1 MCATHVAIAVEQ
13 SPNRSRTSNRV
24 HHWEVQQELGFQE
37 MLAAARAGNREA
49 IGGAYEHLQ
58 PELLRYLR
66 AVAGSEAED
75 IAAQSWLD
83 VVGAVTRFEGDEAA
97 FRRWVFTIARRR
109 VADSQRRWWRRPRSV
124 QFDGFD
130 EVPDAGDVAADA
142 VDRQRAFEHLRRLP
156 PELTEIVFL
165 RVVAGFSAEEVG
177 EITGRPAA
185 TVRVLQHRAL
195 HRLAR
200 ELNRSAE
207 TP

>member
-1 MCATHVAIAVEQ
+1 MP
-13 SPNRSRTSNRV
+13 PNRSDTSSRV
-24 HHWEVQQELGFQE
+24 HV
-37 MLAAARAGNREA
+37 
-49 IGGAYEHLQ
+49 GGAYERLQ
-58 PELLRYLR
+58 PALLRYLH
-66 AVAGSEAED
+66 AVAGTEAED

-83 VVGAVTRFEGDEAA
+83 VVATAGRFEGDEPA

-109 VADSQRRWWRRPRSV
+109 VVDSQRRWWRRPRSV
-124 QFDGFD
+124 PFDGFD
-130 EVPDAGDVAADA
+130 ELPGSGDLADDV
-142 VDRQRAFEHLRRLP
+142 VDRQRAVEHVRRLP
-156 PELTEIVFL
+156 PELAEIVFL

-195 HRLAR
+195 LRLAR

>member
-1 MCATHVAIAVEQ
+1 MP
-13 SPNRSRTSNRV
+13 PNRSLTPNRG
-24 HHWEVQQELGFQE
+24 HHSDVQQEMRFQE
-37 MLAAARAGNREA
+37 MLAAAQTGNREV
-49 IGGAYEHLQ
+49 IGAAYERLQ
-58 PELLRYLR
+58 PDLLRYLH
-66 AVAGSEAED
+66 AVAGAEAED

-83 VVGAVTRFEGDEAA
+83 VVAALTRFEGDERA

-124 QFDGFD
+124 PFDGFD
-130 EVPDAGDVAADA
+130 DVPGGEDVAAETL
-142 VDRQRAFEHLRRLP
+142 DRQRAMEHMRRLP
-156 PELTEIVFL
+156 PELAEIVFL
-165 RVVAGFSAEEVG
+165 RVLAGFSADEVG

-200 ELNRSAE
+200 ELNRSSE

>member
-1 MCATHVAIAVEQ
+1 
-13 SPNRSRTSNRV
+13 
-24 HHWEVQQELGFQE
+24 VQQELRFQA
-37 MLAAARAGNREA
+37 MLAAAQAGDRQSIGDAYRA
-49 IGGAYEHLQ
+49 LQ
-58 PELLRYLR
+58 PGLLRYLR

-83 VVGAVTRFEGDEAA
+83 VMSGVGRFKGDETA

-124 QFDGFD
+124 AFDGFD
-130 EVPDAGDVAADA
+130 DVPGNADLAATA
-142 VDRQRAFEHLRRLP
+142 VDWQLAIDQLRRLP
-156 PELTEIVFL
+156 PKLAEIIFL

-177 EITGRPAA
+177 QITARPAA

-200 ELNRSAE
+200 ELNRGAE
-207 TP
+207 TS